1 MGEKLGD
8 KAPKIF
14 NVNWFRTDDQ
24 GNFIWPGFGDN
35 MRVLMWILARC
46 EDKVDARDTAIGYI
60 PEIEDIELDGLDV
73 SKETLEE
80 LLHIDQ
86 DLWLEEAAGI
96 DKFYAQFDDKF
107 PQELKDELATLK
119 ANLK

>member
-1 MGEKLGD
+1 
-8 KAPKIF
+8 
-14 NVNWFRTDDQ
+14 
-24 GNFIWPGFGDN
+24 
-35 MRVLMWILARC
+35 MWILARC